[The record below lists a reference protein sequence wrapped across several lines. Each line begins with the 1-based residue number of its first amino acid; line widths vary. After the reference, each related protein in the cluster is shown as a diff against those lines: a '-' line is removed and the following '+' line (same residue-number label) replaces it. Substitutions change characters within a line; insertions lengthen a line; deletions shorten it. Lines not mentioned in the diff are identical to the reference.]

1 MDGMIAM
8 LPAPLQK
15 LSSHIDFQGQK
26 VAERTYQVILTI
38 AGIVGFFVGFWTQ
51 QLSYAI
57 HIVMGASAFTAL
69 IILPPWPFLFR
80 KNPIVWQV
88 PTEEQEETSSASP
101 PAESSAK
108 KDDKKKKEPKKT
120 K

>member
-8 LPAPLQK
+8 LPAPLQQ

-26 VAERTYQVILTI
+26 VAERTYQVILTL
-38 AGIVGFFVGFWTQ
+38 AGIIGFFVGYSTQ
-51 QLSYAI
+51 QLSYAMYT
-57 HIVMGASAFTAL
+57 VMGAAVFTAL

-80 KNPIVWQV
+80 KNPIVWQT
-88 PTEEQEETSSASP
+88 PIEEQEASS
-101 PAESSAK
+101 SSS
-108 KDDKKKKEPKKT
+108 DNEKKKKETKKT

>member
-1 MDGMIAM
+1 MIAM

-38 AGIVGFFVGFWTQ
+38 AGIIGFLVGFWTQ
-51 QLSYAI
+51 QLSYAMFT
-57 HIVMGASAFTAL
+57 VLGASAFTAL

-80 KNPIVWQV
+80 KNPIVWH
-88 PTEEQEETSSASP
+88 T
-101 PAESSAK
+101 PAEPQESG
-108 KDDKKKKEPKKT
+108 DKKKETKKT

>member
-26 VAERTYQVILTI
+26 VAERTYQVILTL
-38 AGIVGFFVGFWTQ
+38 AGIIGFFVGFWTQ

-57 HIVMGASAFTAL
+57 FTVMGASAFTAL

-80 KNPIVWQV
+80 KNPIVWQTL
-88 PTEEQEETSSASP
+88 TEEQETSP
-101 PAESSAK
+101 DSSEK
-108 KDDKKKKEPKKT
+108 KDDKKKKETKKT